1 MAKTLAS
8 NSPATAAAAKK
19 KLRYKR
25 VLFKVSG
32 EALMGGQSFGIDPAT
47 TARIAKEIAGAVKL
61 GAQIAVV
68 VGGGNIFRGVA
79 LAVNGANR
87 VTGDQMGMLATV
99 INAMAMKMAL
109 QDAGV
114 EAVILSAIAM
124 PEFCQTFSQRALDKH
139 LNAGAVVVFAA
150 GTGNPYFTTDTG
162 AALRACEMQADA
174 IIKGTQ
180 VDGVYS
186 ADPKKHSK
194 AERYTRISHS
204 QMLEKGLAVM
214 DLSAVSLARDAAIPI
229 IVFALHQKG
238 ELLKILQG
246 GGRCTIVAD

>member
-1 MAKTLAS
+1 MAKIPTVRSRAK
-8 NSPATAAAAKK
+8 ATAAKA

-32 EALMGGQSFGIDPAT
+32 EALMGEQSFGIDPQT
-47 TARIAKEIAGAVKL
+47 TARIAKDIASAVKL
-61 GAQIAVV
+61 GAEVSIV

-79 LAVNGANR
+79 LAINGANR

-109 QDAGV
+109 NDAGV
-114 EAVILSAIAM
+114 DAVILSAIAM
-124 PEFCQTFSQRALDKH
+124 PEFCETFSQRALDKH
-139 LNAGAVVVFAA
+139 LDAGRVVVFAA

-186 ADPKKHSK
+186 ADPKKHPK
-194 AERYTRISHS
+194 AKRYTHITHS
-204 QMLEKGLAVM
+204 QMLEKGLEVM
-214 DLSAVSLARDAAIPI
+214 DLSAVSLARDAGIPI
-229 IVFALHQKG
+229 IVFALHQKS

-246 GGRCTIVAD
+246 KGRCTIVAD